1 MTHEEIIRE
10 FREIEKYLKGKAE
23 SLKEQYGDKPEF
35 ATEQD
40 EWHYELLMQ
49 VCRTVQESESVRPYI
64 KVEVPEM
71 RFAKAGYGIE
81 I

>member
-1 MTHEEIIRE
+1 MTHEEIVKEIRE
-10 FREIEKYLKGKAE
+10 IRDYLEKKAE
-23 SLKEQYGDKPEF
+23 DLKARNGEQPKFENEMD
-35 ATEQD
+35 A
-40 EWHYELLMQ
+40 WHYELLMQ
-49 VCRTVQESESVRPYI
+49 VCRTVQEPESVRPYI